1 MEPEDLPKM
10 GCSEGAGDKGH
21 EEAHVA
27 TSIHY
32 ELHRILQFASKSDE
46 EPCGIAFNLPRVRR
60 PNHVFDIN
68 FPMAQMIH
76 VACRDHNAACWP
88 VRLLGLITLVFTKN
102 HVSALFPSENSSTA
116 VNNHHMNSNTMTPPH
131 FTHALPVAY
140 LFSCFGFWRGNVL
153 DTPLLDTR
161 YSQSSCAERKTS
173 DIFAIDI
180 FAMGASATGYF
191 RTCEHFFC
199 LTLSGKRE

>member
-1 MEPEDLPKM
+1 MAARRMASSVYEAHVLEPEDLPKM
-10 GCSEGAGDKGH
+10 GCSEGAGDEGH
-21 EEAHVA
+21 EEAA
-27 TSIHY
+27 FCN
-32 ELHRILQFASKSDE
+32 LLPKSDE
-46 EPCGIAFNLPRVRR
+46 EPWGIAFNLPRVRK

-88 VRLLGLITLVFTKN
+88 VRLLGLSFHKKSCLSF
-102 HVSALFPSENSSTA
+102 VSVREFVHCA

-140 LFSCFGFWRGNVL
+140 LFSCFGFWSGNV
-153 DTPLLDTR
+153 LDTR

-173 DIFAIDI
+173 GTE
-180 FAMGASATGYF
+180 MPNQRTSSANMVPKGTVPSPLAYIRG
-191 RTCEHFFC
+191 
-199 LTLSGKRE
+199 